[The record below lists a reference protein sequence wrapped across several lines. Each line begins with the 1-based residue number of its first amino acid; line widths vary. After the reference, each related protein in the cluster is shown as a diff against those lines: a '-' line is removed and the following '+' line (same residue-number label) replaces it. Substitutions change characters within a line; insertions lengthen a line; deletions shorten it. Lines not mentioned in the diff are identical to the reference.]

1 MVLRKEVSMFI
12 SRYLSNP
19 NGIPR
24 FESNSVSVNT
34 SNVVFSF
41 TDAGSQFNDNFCG
54 LVLIKVNQSIPSSTT
69 DTLPIFINTTALTTY
84 GGDSV
89 TVSDFK
95 GTGIYLGYYEGKTKS
110 LQIIL

>member
-1 MVLRKEVSMFI
+1 MVLRREVSMI
-12 SRYLSNP
+12 INRYLSNP

-24 FESNSVSVNT
+24 FESNSINVNT

-41 TDAGSQFNDNFCG
+41 TDAGTYFNDNFCG
-54 LVLIKVNQSIPSSTT
+54 LVLIKINQSIPSSTT
-69 DTLPIFINTTALTTY
+69 DTLPILINTTSLTTY
-84 GGDSV
+84 NNEEI

-95 GTGIYLGYYEGKTKS
+95 GTGIYLGYYDGKAKS

>member
-1 MVLRKEVSMFI
+1 MI
-12 SRYLSNP
+12 INRYLSNL

-24 FESNSVSVNT
+24 FESNSVNVTT

-41 TDAGSQFNDNFCG
+41 TDAGTYFNNNFCG
-54 LVLIKVNQSIPSSTT
+54 LVLIKVNQSIPSGTT
-69 DTLPIFINTTALTTY
+69 ETLPLLINTIPLTAYNGET
-84 GGDSV
+84 V
-89 TVSDFK
+89 TVSEFK

>member
-1 MVLRKEVSMFI
+1 MFV

-41 TDAGSQFNDNFCG
+41 TDAGTYFNDNFCG
-54 LVLIKVNQSIPSSTT
+54 LVLIKVNQSIPSGTT
-69 DTLPIFINTTALTTY
+69 DTLPILINSTALTTY
-84 GGDSV
+84 DSETV
-89 TVSDFK
+89 TVSEFK
-95 GTGIYLGYYEGKTKS
+95 GTGIYLGYYDGKTKS

>member
-1 MVLRKEVSMFI
+1 MI
-12 SRYLSNP
+12 INRYLSNQ

-41 TDAGSQFNDNFCG
+41 TDAGTYFNDNFCG
-54 LVLIKVNQSIPSSTT
+54 LVLIKVNQSIPTNTT
-69 DTLPIFINTTALTTY
+69 DTLPILINNIILTTY
-84 GGDSV
+84 GGEAV
-89 TVSDFK
+89 TVSKFK
-95 GTGIYLGYYEGKTKS
+95 GIGIYLGYYDGKTKS